1 MSFDKFFDLLIMVY
15 VTVLHILQRVSI
27 VHALVTKIIQ
37 EAQQRGLIVGMESLS
52 HVTKVSSATTAGSPN
67 QTSPRTHRARR
78 KTIDDD
84 DDLDV
89 GNIDTTSI
97 ESNQWAAAQGSA
109 ADALKGSIF
118 EALVT
123 DSANVL
129 GSACDLAH
137 VRCAKLIGVRSD
149 QNSMLN
155 PTDFYRLFGAT
166 WEFVNG
172 AESITGR
179 VCFGLKGTIM
189 SQVRDNFL
197 LSSQCFCLL

>member
-1 MSFDKFFDLLIMVY
+1 MVY
-15 VTVLHILQRVSI
+15 ITVLHIVQRVSI
-27 VHALVTKIIQ
+27 SHALVTKIIQ
-37 EAQQRGLIVGMESLS
+37 EAHQRGLIVGMESLQQNS
-52 HVTKVSSATTAGSPN
+52 KVSAGSPSR
-67 QTSPRTHRARR
+67 QSPKTRSRR

-89 GNIDTTSI
+89 ANIDTSL
-97 ESNQWAAAQGSA
+97 EASQWASQGVTSET
-109 ADALKGSIF
+109 LKDSGVF
-118 EALVT
+118 EMLVR

-179 VCFGLKGTIM
+179 ICFGLKGTIM
-189 SQVRDNFL
+189 SQV
-197 LSSQCFCLL
+197 SIKFC